1 MFSAPL
7 TVERVLVWAD
17 AHRLRTGRWPDA
29 RSGAVRGV
37 AGQTWQALNLALA
50 RGCRGLPGGSSLARL
65 LAERRGRRNQARA
78 PRLTVRQVLA
88 WADAHR
94 ARTGGWPTPRCG
106 AVHGAPGESWI
117 AISSALWA
125 GHRGLR
131 GGETLAQLLRRHG
144 RDVPPRGRPP
154 RSARRKSGLPA

>member
-1 MFSAPL
+1 MLRAPL
-7 TVERVLVWAD
+7 TVDRVLVWAD

-29 RSGAVRGV
+29 RSGPVHGTP
-37 AGQTWQALNLALA
+37 GQTWQALNLALA
-50 RGCRGLPGGSSLARL
+50 RGCRGLPAGSSLARL
-65 LAERRGRRNQARA
+65 LEQHRGRRNQARA
-78 PRLTVRQVLA
+78 PRLTVRQILA

-94 ARTGGWPTPRCG
+94 ARTGAWPSARGGP
-106 AVHGAPGESWI
+106 VHGAPGETWL

-144 RDVPPRGRPP
+144 RNAPFRGRPP
-154 RSARRKSGLPA
+154 LRARRRSGFPA

>member
-1 MFSAPL
+1 MPHRAL
-7 TVERVLVWAD
+7 TVERVLAWAD
-17 AHRLRTGRWPDA
+17 AHRLRTGRWPHT
-29 RSGAVRGV
+29 RSGRVRGV
-37 AGQTWQALNLALA
+37 TGQSWQALNLALV

-65 LAERRGRRNQARA
+65 LEERRGRRNQARA
-78 PRLTVRQVLA
+78 PRLTIRQVLA
-88 WADAHR
+88 WADAYR
-94 ARTGGWPTPRCG
+94 ARSGRWPTPRCG
-106 AVHGAPGESWI
+106 SVHGAPGETWL

-125 GHRGLR
+125 GNRGLR